1 MKCFKC
7 GGENQENATFCIQCG
22 ANLREVQNENAF
34 LQTESIQQSPPIN
47 IPNNTMQTT
56 MPNQPMP
63 SPSVSKLNYPMYM
76 LAILL
81 KPIRSFQE
89 EEEKFTSP
97 KTAFLLSL
105 FMVIFMTIAS
115 LIQTIFQT
123 VRVASFSL
131 SSGYTTT
138 FQWEN
143 LKNLNWFTVIGKD
156 FLIAAGLLFAIAG
169 VFYLGSFLVK
179 KQFNFLKSLA
189 ITATAI
195 FPFIVL
201 GLFLSP
207 IFGMIWSPLGLVLTV
222 ISIFDSFLI
231 LFELMNRA
239 LQLEGDIK
247 VYFNVACFS
256 ILIIAGYYIYINLIL
271 NPVATGMDQIM
282 EMFQ

>member
-115 LIQTIFQT
+115 LIQTIF
-123 VRVASFSL
+123 
-131 SSGYTTT
+131 
-138 FQWEN
+138 
-143 LKNLNWFTVIGKD
+143 
-156 FLIAAGLLFAIAG
+156 
-169 VFYLGSFLVK
+169 
-179 KQFNFLKSLA
+179 
-189 ITATAI
+189 
-195 FPFIVL
+195 
-201 GLFLSP
+201 
-207 IFGMIWSPLGLVLTV
+207 
-222 ISIFDSFLI
+222 
-231 LFELMNRA
+231 
-239 LQLEGDIK
+239 
-247 VYFNVACFS
+247 
-256 ILIIAGYYIYINLIL
+256 
-271 NPVATGMDQIM
+271 
-282 EMFQ
+282 